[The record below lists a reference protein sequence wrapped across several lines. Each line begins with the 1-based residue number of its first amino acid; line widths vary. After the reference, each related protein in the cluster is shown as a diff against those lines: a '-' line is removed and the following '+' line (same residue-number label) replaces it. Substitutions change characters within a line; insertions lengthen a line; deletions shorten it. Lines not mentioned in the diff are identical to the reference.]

1 MKWLLITAL
10 SVSAAYAETETPQT
24 ATAPRP
30 VVSEIVRSETL
41 GLNTFIGT
49 IAAKNESDLGF
60 PFNGTISS
68 RLVDVGD
75 VVKAG
80 DVLAVLDSVA
90 LEAAKNSAEAA
101 ERIALTQFG
110 SASRARQRAKT
121 LVERGVDTKTDIE
134 DSERAFVAAQASK
147 EQAEANLERA
157 RYAFSLAVLKA
168 PVDGVVTEVFADTGS
183 AISSGGAVLRLA
195 STGDREVIADLSDQD
210 LLKINAGDLF
220 NVTLTID
227 PSIETTAKVAR
238 IEPVAEKNTRLRR
251 VHLTLLETPISFRFG
266 ALVNLRR
273 DESRT
278 KNISIPYASILTP
291 DTDPRVWVV
300 DRSDNKVTQK
310 SIIIGNRQKDR
321 VFVSSGLEVGDEV
334 ILKGIHSL
342 EDGQTVGQSVS
353 K

>member
-1 MKWLLITAL
+1 MKWLLIAAL
-10 SVSAAYAETETPQT
+10 SVSPAFAETDETP
-24 ATAPRP
+24 APSEPRP
-30 VVSEIVRSETL
+30 IVSEIVSSQSM
-41 GLNTFIGT
+41 GLETFIGT
-49 IAAKNESDLGF
+49 VAAKNESDLGF

-101 ERIALTQFG
+101 ERIATTQFG
-110 SASRARQRAKT
+110 SASRARERAQT
-121 LVERGVDTKTDIE
+121 LVERGVDTKTDIQ
-134 DSERAFVAAQASK
+134 DSERAFVAAQANK
-147 EQAEANLERA
+147 EQAQANLERA

-183 AISSGGAVLRLA
+183 AINSGGSVLRLA
-195 STGDREVIADLSDQD
+195 ATGDREVIADLSDQN
-210 LLKINAGDLF
+210 LSEISVGDLF

-227 PSIETTAKVAR
+227 PKIKTTAKVAR

-251 VHLTLLETPISFRFG
+251 AHFTLLDTPLSFRFG
-266 ALVNLRR
+266 ALVEIQR
-273 DESRT
+273 DESLT
-278 KNISIPYASILTP
+278 QNISIPYSSVLSP

-300 DRSDNKVTQK
+300 DRSHNKVSQK
-310 SIIIGNRQKDR
+310 SIVLGNRQKDR
-321 VFVSSGLEVGDEV
+321 VFVSSGLEIGDEIV
-334 ILKGIHSL
+334 LKGIHSL
-342 EDGQTVGQSVS
+342 VDGETVGQSIA